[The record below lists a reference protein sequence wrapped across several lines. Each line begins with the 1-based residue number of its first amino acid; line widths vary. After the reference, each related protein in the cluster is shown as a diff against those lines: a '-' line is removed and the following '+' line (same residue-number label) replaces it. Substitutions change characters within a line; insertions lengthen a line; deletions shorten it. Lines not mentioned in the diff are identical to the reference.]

1 MMVKLLVKLR
11 KGWNMKIELKDY
23 EKYFEELNEI
33 VEKLDS
39 SDVKLDEA
47 IILHK
52 KGLEIYKALKDILD
66 EEELSLKEYSEK
78 EGFNG

>member
-1 MMVKLLVKLR
+1 
-11 KGWNMKIELKDY
+11 MKIELKDY

>member
-1 MMVKLLVKLR
+1 
-11 KGWNMKIELKDY
+11 MKIELKDY

-78 EGFNG
+78 EGFNGWVYRPY

>member
-1 MMVKLLVKLR
+1 MVKLLVKLR